1 MSIVMRFRALFIAPA
16 KIGFKL
22 KCLFWVYL
30 FALLS
35 PILNI
40 VNVQWFL

>member
-1 MSIVMRFRALFIAPA
+1 MSIVMRFRVLFIAPA
-16 KIGFKL
+16 KTGIKL
-22 KCLFWVYL
+22 KCLFSVYL

-40 VNVQWFL
+40 VNVH